1 MNGVAVM
8 FNMEAY
14 EELRFDSHVYDMLLE
29 GELEA
34 EATETWFSPEEAL
47 DSMRAALLR
56 DDPLVSRMRSRYY
69 RCGYAND
76 GSAQ

>member
-1 MNGVAVM
+1 M

-34 EATETWFSPEEAL
+34 EATETRFSSQEAL
-47 DSMRAALLR
+47 DSMRELRLRRERPLPAA
-56 DDPLVSRMRSRYY
+56 
-69 RCGYAND
+69 RCGGGAPRT
-76 GSAQ
+76 